1 MSEITFTL
9 PVGAEL
15 HLRLDQP
22 EHADETF
29 ALIEKDRGSLG
40 RWMAWVAQTRTR
52 DDLAA
57 VHKNAGRISRPGRV
71 SRCRS

>member
-1 MSEITFTL
+1 VSEITFTL

-29 ALIEKDRGSLG
+29 ALIEKDRGGSGPVDGLG
-40 RWMAWVAQTRTR
+40 RADEDT
-52 DDLAA
+52 
-57 VHKNAGRISRPGRV
+57 
-71 SRCRS
+71 